1 MSTLPGNNC
10 IIILLLTN
18 LQVAYLSRTRGQTEG
33 CKRGRFT
40 NVSYVY
46 SSTTLALIHMKV
58 SDAAL
63 HADIKAYA
71 YAGELSTSLSLMLL
85 LIRHVFPRKVL

>member
-1 MSTLPGNNC
+1 
-10 IIILLLTN
+10 
-18 LQVAYLSRTRGQTEG
+18 
-33 CKRGRFT
+33 
-40 NVSYVY
+40 
-46 SSTTLALIHMKV
+46 MKV